1 MLRISSAGVLRSYR
15 TGLTRSYAQ
24 LAAAT
29 QTATDFLAFRN
40 FGTNPAAASKSFQL
54 IRSYGKTQNYIDN
67 SKAVT
72 KRLSSAW
79 ESAMT
84 LSDSADKI
92 DGTIGEAMN
101 GDQDLASRKLQVST
115 IRGEMEAM
123 VQNLNTK
130 HVDTFVFAGVNAGEA
145 PFTLD
150 DEYNLYYQGINVD
163 TGLDKDGNPVD
174 TGLVEIPPQGLEN
187 LTDDDKAEFGKKTL
201 EALANEKVY
210 VDVGLGMKNNDG
222 TTGSFASSNDIN
234 SASAVNV
241 SMPGIQL
248 IGYGKDAND
257 KPLNAISQL
266 RDICKE
272 LLQDPIDVDKISDM
286 RNQFHDTCNV
296 IREGIS
302 QLDTRVGF
310 AKSNQETLTKT
321 SDSLYEQISDLTT
334 VDPAQAYM
342 DLSYAQYYYNS
353 TLKIGNGI
361 LGQSFID
368 YMN

>member
-29 QTATDFLAFRN
+29 QTATDFLAFRS
-40 FGTNPAAASKSFQL
+40 FGANPAAASKSFQL

-163 TGLDKDGNPVD
+163 TGLDKDKKPV
-174 TGLVEIPPQGLEN
+174 G
-187 LTDDDKAEFGKKTL
+187 LTDDQIAAMTPEDIEAYGQETLKKL
-201 EALANEKVY
+201 SQEKVY

-222 TTGSFASSNDIN
+222 TTGSFDSSNDIN

-248 IGYGKDAND
+248 IGYGKDADGN
-257 KPLNAISQL
+257 PLNAISQL
-266 RDICKE
+266 RNICKE

>member
-67 SKAVT
+67 SESVS

-79 ESAMT
+79 ESAMS

-130 HVDTFVFAGVNAGEA
+130 HVDTFVFAGVNGGEA

-150 DEYNLYYQGINVD
+150 ENYNLYYRGVNVD
-163 TGLDKDGNPVD
+163 TGLGKDGTPVVTIIGD
-174 TGLVEIPPQGLEN
+174 PPP
-187 LTDDDKAEFGKKTL
+187 TDPADFPEYGKKVL
-201 EALANEKVY
+201 NALANEKVY

-222 TTGSFASSNDIN
+222 TSGSFASSNDIN

-248 IGYGKDAND
+248 IGYGKDADEN
-257 KPLNAISQL
+257 PLNAISQL
-266 RDICKE
+266 REICKE

-302 QLDTRVGF
+302 QLDTRVAF

-342 DLSYAQYYYNS
+342 DLSYAKTYYNS